1 MGRRGEDRILTLPNA
16 ISVVRLLLVPV
27 FLWLLFGRD
36 NREAAA
42 FLLGGLGVTDWV
54 DGYAARHLGQVSTL
68 GKVLDPTADRVMLGA
83 AVIAVLVDGSI
94 PLWVGVAVIVREA
107 LVSAAAVALAAL
119 GARRIDVQWA
129 GKAGTFAL
137 MAAVPLFLAGH
148 STASWRHPAIALGWI
163 SAIPGLAL
171 AWYAA
176 VTYVPVAREALLET
190 RAADPDRAGALGGR
204 R

>member
-1 MGRRGEDRILTLPNA
+1 
-16 ISVVRLLLVPV
+16 
-27 FLWLLFGRD
+27 
-36 NREAAA
+36 
-42 FLLGGLGVTDWV
+42 
-54 DGYAARHLGQVSTL
+54 
-68 GKVLDPTADRVMLGA
+68 
-83 AVIAVLVDGSI
+83 
-94 PLWVGVAVIVREA
+94 
-107 LVSAAAVALAAL
+107 
-119 GARRIDVQWA
+119 
-129 GKAGTFAL
+129 